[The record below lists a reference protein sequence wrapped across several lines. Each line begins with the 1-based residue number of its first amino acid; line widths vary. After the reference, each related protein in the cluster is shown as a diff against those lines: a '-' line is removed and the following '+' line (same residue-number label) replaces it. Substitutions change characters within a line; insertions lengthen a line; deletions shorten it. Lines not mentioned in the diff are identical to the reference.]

1 MNLQK
6 LKNLPRKIWLIIVAS
21 ATVVLSG
28 TIIYFLA
35 GSLHRLGNDPGVPGI
50 IRRAGDETSLFA
62 QIAAKEAEIAA
73 QNAIAAKL
81 PERQALLDSMKAD
94 IAAARKRLPTDAQK
108 AEVRQLIEDLARQVG
123 SASGALVVRSVSIR
137 EAAPTAGRN
146 AAGDY
151 KSVEYQTSVTAD
163 MDGIIQYINLIE
175 RNERFMTVEGIQL
188 TTGGVGFNSETS
200 KVEAKPHTAQ
210 LRIVTYIDSTGAVPG
225 TRRN

>member
-1 MNLQK
+1 MNLQT
-6 LKNLPRKIWLIIVAS
+6 LKNLPKKTWLIVIAA

-28 TIIYFLA
+28 TVIYFLA
-35 GSLHRLGNDPGVPGI
+35 GSLHRLGNDPGVPGFL
-50 IRRAGDETSLFA
+50 RRAGDDSSLYA
-62 QIAAKEAEIAA
+62 QIAAKETAIAA
-73 QNAIAAKL
+73 QNAIAARL

-123 SASGALVVRSVSIR
+123 SSSGALVVRSVAIR
-137 EAAPTAGRN
+137 EAAPSTARG
-146 AAGDY
+146 AASDY

-188 TTGGVGFNSETS
+188 TTGGVATS
-200 KVEAKPHTAQ
+200 ADSGKVEGKPHTAQ
-210 LRIVTYIDSTGAVPG
+210 LRIVTYIDTTNQPG
-225 TRRN
+225 RRN